1 MALGNPFSA
10 RASCPSS
17 LVTLFVLVALLVVAH
32 QASAANLPLDG
43 CQCGKLRG
51 LERARINAVNFRR
64 FEQLGSFSGAF
75 NSHGGRL
82 VPHQHGSGSVNLEV
96 YQEVGNYVE
105 VVRGRQGATLEGCCA
120 ACAASPL
127 CFQYHWFN
135 SAQQRRNAN
144 VRGFVG
150 GAQCYLLGEDGGAG
164 VGGHFKTPYSGE
176 QDEQRI
182 MAPYFPQ
189 SWVGGICNSSAI
201 PASPAS
207 LPHPTQSDLA
217 TLDPDSQLSNTFCLL
232 SDRRIHVNI
241 RLTGYHPDR
250 LPALPA
256 DPLSAAASSLSLR
269 GQSPPSTGAQPR
281 ARGSPGLRAWI
292 KEVGV
297 VWVGHEGRPHTLRLV
312 ARGGKQQARGREGF
326 LSLVEMDGVQVAVPV
341 QVGAAAEGGG
351 GLVVAKVAEEKEGA
365 MDVDQYAVMIQ
376 GLAELNVRVR
386 VAHPLLQSVGE
397 AEAHFIL
404 EFMDL
409 QPTPAVHGV
418 LGQTFR
424 DTPDGRH
431 RDLTY
436 AHLAGLLHRPEQGGE
451 GADGFLEG
459 SSEDYVTSAI
469 TRPDCAFSA
478 FPSIPL
484 PA

>member
-1 MALGNPFSA
+1 MAPAKPSTV
-10 RASCPSS
+10 RASTLSS
-17 LVTLFVLVALLVVAH
+17 LVSVLLLFALLLVAR

-64 FEQLGSFSGAF
+64 FDQIGSFNGAF

-82 VPHQHGSGSVNLEV
+82 VPHEHGSGSVNLEV

-105 VVRGRQGATLEGCCA
+105 VVRGRPGSTLEGCCA

-127 CFQYHWFN
+127 CLQYHWFP

-144 VRGFVG
+144 VRGFVA
-150 GAQCYLLGEDGGAG
+150 GAQCYLLGADGGAG
-164 VGGHFKTPYSGE
+164 VAGHFKTPYSGE
-176 QDEQRI
+176 AEEQRI

-201 PASPAS
+201 PASP
-207 LPHPTQSDLA
+207 LTLRRPTQSDLA

-241 RLTGYHPDR
+241 RLSGYDPDR

-256 DPLSAAASSLSLR
+256 DPLSASASTASLR
-269 GQSPPSTGAQPR
+269 GQSTPTAR
-281 ARGSPGLRAWI
+281 AHVRAHGSAGLRAWI

-326 LSLVEMDGVQVAVPV
+326 LALAEMDGVQVAVPAE
-341 QVGAAAEGGG
+341 VGAAAEGAG
-351 GLVVAKVAEEKEGA
+351 GLVVAKVAEETDGG

-376 GLAELNVRVR
+376 GLAEINVRAR
-386 VAHPLLQSVGE
+386 VAHPLLQSMGE
-397 AEAHFIL
+397 AEAHFII

-409 QPTPAVHGV
+409 QTTPAIHGV

-424 DTPDGRH
+424 ETPDGQH

-436 AHLAGLLHRPEQGGE
+436 SHLSGLLLRAGQEGE
-451 GADGFLEG
+451 KGDGFLEG
-459 SSEDYVTSAI
+459 SAGDYVTSAI